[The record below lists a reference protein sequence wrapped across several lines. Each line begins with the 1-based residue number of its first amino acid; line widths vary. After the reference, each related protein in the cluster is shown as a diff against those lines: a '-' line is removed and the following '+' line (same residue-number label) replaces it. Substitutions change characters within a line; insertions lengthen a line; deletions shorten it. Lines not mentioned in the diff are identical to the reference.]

1 MKLPRDFKNLVNE
14 IEKLPGLGP
23 KSALRLGLFLIES
36 KDSNAS
42 ALAMSL
48 LNAKKN
54 LKYCEEC
61 GALSDDQICEIC
73 SSHERDHSRICV
85 VENII
90 DMLAIERANFF
101 DGIYHILGGVIS
113 PLDDIGED
121 QIALKKLLSRIE
133 DVEEIIFAL
142 PASLEADATFLI
154 LKESICRVK
163 PQIKFTKV
171 AIGLPV
177 GSNIDYADSL
187 TLIRSFE
194 NRITV

>member
-133 DVEEIIFAL
+133 NVEEIIFAL

>member
-14 IEKLPGLGP
+14 LEKLPGLGP

-48 LNAKKN
+48 VNAKKN

-61 GALSDDQICEIC
+61 GSLSDDQICEIC
-73 SSHERDHSRICV
+73 SSNERDHSRICV

-113 PLDDIGED
+113 PLDEIGED
-121 QIALKKLLSRIE
+121 QIALEKLLSRIE

-163 PQIKFTKV
+163 PQIKFSKV

-194 NRITV
+194 NRITG